1 MTVKI
6 DRNAGKA
13 PRPIA
18 EALVAGQTL
27 PFVVSL
33 THKNS
38 KPLVIPSSGINTPI
52 APGVE
57 TPVKIRSL
65 DQAWLLVSDLSEL
78 ARLAG
83 NDAEDFAVV
92 EVPAGAKPPKAVK
105 AVEAQEA
112 K

>member
-13 PRPIA
+13 PRPVA

-27 PFVVSL
+27 PFLASL

-57 TPVKIRSL
+57 TKVKIKSL

-83 NDAEDFAVV
+83 NESEDFAVV
-92 EVPAGAKPPKAVK
+92 EVPTVAKVPKAPK
-105 AVEAQEA
+105 AEAQEA